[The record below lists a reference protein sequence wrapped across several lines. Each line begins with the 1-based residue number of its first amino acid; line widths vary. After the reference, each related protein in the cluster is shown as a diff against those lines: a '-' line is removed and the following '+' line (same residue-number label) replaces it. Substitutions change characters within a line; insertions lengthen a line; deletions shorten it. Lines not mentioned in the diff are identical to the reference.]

1 MGADA
6 DGWGRESMD
15 AVALFR
21 ANQTG
26 YLPGHLGLDWVEIK
40 RGFVR
45 GRFDV
50 GKHHLAPNG
59 YRHAAAVVAM
69 ADTACGYG
77 CIVSLPD
84 GATGFTT
91 AELKTNFIGTALKG
105 GISCEAR
112 LVHGGRTTQVWDAEV
127 KSEASEKTSPCFA
140 APRLFYPSPAV
151 LNRAKQIVD
160 LGVS

>member
-6 DGWGRESMD
+6 DGWGRESMG

-59 YRHAAAVVAM
+59 YLHAAAVVAN
-69 ADTACGYG
+69 G

-91 AELKTNFIGTALKG
+91 AELKANFIGTVLDG

-127 KSEASEKTSPCFA
+127 KSEASGKTIALFRCTQVVLSK
-140 APRLFYPSPAV
+140 PRGS
-151 LNRAKQIVD
+151 Q
-160 LGVS
+160 